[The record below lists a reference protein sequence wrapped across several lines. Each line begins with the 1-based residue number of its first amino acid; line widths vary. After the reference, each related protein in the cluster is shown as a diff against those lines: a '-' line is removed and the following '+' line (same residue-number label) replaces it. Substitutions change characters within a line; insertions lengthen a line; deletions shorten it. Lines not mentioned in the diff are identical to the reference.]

1 MNRIKVLVLALVGA
15 LCVVSC
21 NEKIGTEIS
30 DTSNYITVT
39 SGVGPQSKA
48 GYEGTSVLP
57 ERFVIDINQGADKPY
72 YHETMTK
79 SQGNKYVFLN
89 NEQLLWADN
98 SHSNVSI
105 KAMTLP
111 VGATDNSGV
120 MEISV
125 KSDQSNETD
134 LIASDLLGATT
145 DDGSIQIKNHNINID
160 FKHLMSKLQIVY
172 NTSNSTVTSITSIDV
187 NGLSTSGMYSYESMS
202 YGDAGGSGNIKM
214 YHNSADK
221 TAEGIF
227 FPYTPTSNPEI
238 VITIEGESKP
248 LTCPVSLNKVT
259 RFEGGK
265 CYIMKIAITGS
276 TIEGAEISVKDWT
289 IDNNTIK
296 VTGENVLWIGTS
308 IPGGWPEKGIS
319 SYPEIVDEAM
329 NCNITNN
336 AIPSTTVV
344 RQIDAQWIRSNTT
357 KAQWDDRNSVLHIQ
371 AGGLS
376 ITQEEAN
383 AYSSALETVYMAAY
397 PDPGAEPKVRNKPNP
412 NDYWWGENSTQYKN
426 ELAAYEAE
434 VKAHDE
440 WQVKYD
446 ARQEA
451 LATVGAWVEEQIAKI
466 LSYSYSELIIP
477 HIDGTAGKT
486 QCTTVIIDHGYNDR
500 GAMIAEALGLAQRP
514 ESVMAGPEHVEGYNY
529 LMKMINNVIDY
540 DEYLEHVNDPDFSGL
555 AALQHYIVEMGEV
568 ITAIR
573 NTNPNVRIII
583 GNYFSNRNPN
593 IKAEFSKYANSTY
606 FTELICYFN
615 EAVATLFDL
624 EIVNVYDHLWLDES
638 KFNSFCTDGVHPWTT
653 QLAID
658 AIAQIYINELDGVIG
673 SRN

>member
-30 DTSNYITVT
+30 DTLNYITVT
-39 SGVGPQSKA
+39 SGVGHQSKA
-48 GYEGTSVLP
+48 GYEGISVLP
-57 ERFVIDINQGADKPY
+57 EQFVIDINQGGDKPY

-79 SQGNKYVFLN
+79 GQGNKYVFLN

-125 KSDQSNETD
+125 KHDQRNEAD

-172 NTSNSTVTSITSIDV
+172 NTSNSTVTSIDV
-187 NGLSTSGMYSYESMS
+187 NGLSTSGNYSYESMS
-202 YGDAGGSGNIKM
+202 YGDAGNSGNIKM
-214 YHNSADK
+214 YHDFADK
-221 TAEGIF
+221 TAEAIF
-227 FPYTPTSNPEI
+227 FPYTPSSAPVLVVTAEI
-238 VITIEGESKP
+238 NGESD
-248 LTCPVSLNKVT
+248 TFECPISLSKVT

-308 IPGGWPEKGIS
+308 IPGGWPERGIT

-329 NCNITNN
+329 NCNVTNN
-336 AIPSTTVV
+336 AIPSSTVV

-383 AYSSALETVYMAAY
+383 AYSSALETVYKAES
-397 PDPGAEPKVRNKPNP
+397 PGPGAAPTVPKKPDP
-412 NDYWWGENSTQYKN
+412 NDYRWGQYDSQYKKA
-426 ELAAYEAE
+426 LAEYEAA

-440 WQVKYD
+440 WQVKYN
-446 ARQEA
+446 AWQEA
-451 LATVGAWVEEQIAKI
+451 VGAWVKEQIAKI
-466 LSYSYSELIIP
+466 LSYSYTDLIIP

-593 IKAEFSKYANSTY
+593 IKAEFSKYANSMY

-638 KFNSFCTDGVHPWTT
+638 KFNSFCTDGVHPWAT

>member
-1 MNRIKVLVLALVGA
+1 MNNIKVLFGTLAFVLCL
-15 LCVVSC
+15 VSC
-21 NEKIGTEIS
+21 NDKIESELAGTFEP
-30 DTSNYITVT
+30 ITVT
-39 SGVGPQSKA
+39 SSVDCLTKA
-48 GYEGTSVLP
+48 GYEKTAVLP
-57 ERFVIDINQGADKPY
+57 DKFIIDIDQSGSSPD
-72 YHETMTK
+72 YHRTMVK
-79 SQGNKYVFLN
+79 AQANSYVFLN
-89 NEQLLWADN
+89 NEDLFWADN
-98 SHSNVSI
+98 SHQNVSI

-111 VGATDNSGV
+111 IGASDNSGTMSV
-120 MEISV
+120 SV
-125 KSDQSNETD
+125 KNDQRQEAD
-134 LIASDLLGATT
+134 VIASDLLGATT
-145 DDGSIQIKNHNINID
+145 DNGTIVISNHNINID
-160 FKHLMSKLQIVY
+160 FKHLMSKLQVTY
-172 NTSNSTVTSITSIDV
+172 NASNTQISSIKVT
-187 NGLSTSGMYSYESMS
+187 GLCVGGEYSYDSMT
-202 YGDAGGSGNIKM
+202 YGRAGNIGDIWM
-214 YHNSADK
+214 YLNTDN
-221 TAEGIF
+221 TAEAIF
-227 FPYTPTSNPEI
+227 FPYTPSSNPVIEI
-238 VITIEGESKP
+238 SATVDGESVNM
-248 LTCPVSLNKVT
+248 TCPVSLSKIT

-265 CYIMKIAITGS
+265 RYIMNIAIEGS
-276 TIEGAEISVKDWT
+276 TIKGAEVTVKDWT
-289 IDNNTIK
+289 IDNNSIQI
-296 VTGENVLWIGTS
+296 TGENVLWIGTS
-308 IPGGWPEKGIS
+308 IPGGWPERGIT

-412 NDYWWGENSTQYKN
+412 DDYWRGEKNTQYKN
-426 ELAAYEAE
+426 DLAAYEAE
-434 VKAHDE
+434 VEAHDE

-466 LSYSYSELIIP
+466 LSYSYTDLIIP

-529 LMKMINNVIDY
+529 LMKLISNVIDY
-540 DEYLEHVNDPDFSGL
+540 DEYIGHVNDPDFSGL

-583 GNYFSNRNPN
+583 GNYFSNRNPY
-593 IKAEFSKYANSTY
+593 ISEEFNSYANSMY

-615 EAVATLFDL
+615 EAVASLFDL
-624 EIVNVYDHLWLDES
+624 EIVNVYDHIWLDES
-638 KFNSFCTDGVHPWTT
+638 KFITFCTDKVHPWTS

-658 AIAQIYINELDGVIG
+658 AIAQIYINELDGVVG